1 MTQLPDFHESS
12 IAAVRLLQGAVYLD
26 EPKAWDLLLSHR
38 SRLENYFGR
47 VGLALVIDEPEGFAY
62 LRQLEEEE
70 LPDGYDRLP
79 KLIRK
84 NRLGYD
90 VTLFSVLLRD
100 ELRRHEEQNADADR
114 CILDTSGLFARLC
127 ELLPD
132 NEDEVRKRKKFEHL
146 LVRAQELGFLRKLA
160 TTPPAYEIRRLIK
173 ARITAERLESLKNE
187 LLAHQ
192 NQTQNANANQEGV
205 ELHG

>member
-1 MTQLPDFHESS
+1 MSQIADFHESS
-12 IAAVRLLQGAVYLD
+12 IAAVRLLQGAVYGD
-26 EPKAWDLLLSHR
+26 EAKTWDLVLSHR

-70 LPDGYDRLP
+70 LPEGYDRLP

-90 VTLFSVLLRD
+90 VTLFCVLLRD
-100 ELRRHEEQNADADR
+100 ELRRFEEQNVDSDR
-114 CILDTSGLFARLC
+114 CILDSSGLFARLC

-132 NEDEVRKRKKFEHL
+132 NEDDVRKRKRFEHL
-146 LVRAQELGFLRKLA
+146 LVRAQELGFLRKLPTA
-160 TTPPAYEIRRLIK
+160 PPAYEIRRLIK
-173 ARITAERLESLKNE
+173 ARITAERLDALKTE
-187 LLAHQ
+187 LFAQRDH
-192 NQTQNANANQEGV
+192 NTNPNQEGV
-205 ELHG
+205 ELNG

>member
-1 MTQLPDFHESS
+1 MSQLPEFHESN

-26 EPKAWDLLLSHR
+26 EPKTWDLVLSHR

-47 VGLALVIDEPEGFAY
+47 VGLALVVDEPEGFAY

-70 LPDGYDRLP
+70 LPEGFERLP

-100 ELRRHEEQNADADR
+100 ELRRHEEQNVDADR
-114 CILDTSGLFARLC
+114 CILDTSGLFVRLC

-146 LVRAQELGFLRKLA
+146 LVRAQELGFVRKLP
-160 TTPPAYEIRRLIK
+160 TSPPAYEIRRLLK
-173 ARITAERLESLKNE
+173 ARITAERLDALKNE

-192 NQTQNANANQEGV
+192 NQNQNTNQEGV
-205 ELHG
+205 ELNG

>member
-1 MTQLPDFHESS
+1 MNQLPEFHESS

-26 EPKAWDLLLSHR
+26 EAKAWDLVLSHR

-100 ELRRHEEQNADADR
+100 ELRRHEEQNVDADR
-114 CILDTSGLFARLC
+114 CILDTSSLFARLC

-132 NEDEVRKRKKFEHL
+132 DEDEVRKRKKFEHL

-160 TTPPAYEIRRLIK
+160 TTPPSYEIRRLIK
-173 ARITAERLESLKNE
+173 ARITAERLEMLKTE
-187 LLAHQ
+187 LLAH
-192 NQTQNANANQEGV
+192 ANQSPAATTNQESV

>member
-1 MTQLPDFHESS
+1 MSQLPDFHESS
-12 IAAVRLLQGAVYLD
+12 IPAVRLLQGAVYMD
-26 EPKAWDLLLSHR
+26 DPKTWDLVLSHR
-38 SRLENYFGR
+38 ARLENYFGR

-70 LPDGYDRLP
+70 LAEGYDRLP

-90 VTLFSVLLRD
+90 VSLFSVLLRD
-100 ELRRHEEQNADADR
+100 ELRRHEEQNVDADR
-114 CILDTSGLFARLC
+114 CILDSSGLFARLC

-146 LVRAQELGFLRKLA
+146 LVRAQELGFLRKLP
-160 TTPPAYEIRRLIK
+160 TSPPAYEIRRLIK
-173 ARITAERLESLKNE
+173 ARITAERLDALKTE

-192 NQTQNANANQEGV
+192 NQNTNQEGV
-205 ELHG
+205 ELNG